1 MCLRRG
7 GRLRGSGRIGSGR
20 PRSCRSHRPRRV
32 PSRGSRGCG
41 PGPGAPPPEPRLR
54 GVGLPAGRRVTDA
67 VPESRPRGSRFGD
80 VTWARIVP
88 GGIAR
93 IERRWISSRWARTAR
108 GGVDSVELT
117 WHYASRARPAPAPA
131 APGLVREPARGRRGP
146 DPDPRPIPSR
156 PGRPRAR
163 HLTRENVP
171 LADVLAG
178 YPTISRPG
186 RRPAGGPGQSR
197 RRDYGPHRLRA
208 SADRMADQPD
218 GEDGEAPTPGAWRRP
233 SGRAWTEE
241 PKKESIALRPALLAH
256 GAALHRCL
264 RASRRLRGDRRG
276 WLSTKRRTQ
285 TGAVRA

>member
-93 IERRWISSRWARTAR
+93 IERRWISSRWARMAR

-117 WHYASRARPAPAPA
+117 WHYASRTRPAPAPA

-146 DPDPRPIPSR
+146 GPAPRPIPSR
-156 PGRPRAR
+156 SGRPASTYPWQTFSWV
-163 HLTRENVP
+163 TRRSRGPDGVP
-171 LADVLAG
+171 LADPDSPDDETMARTDSGPARTEWLTS
-178 YPTISRPG
+178 PTARTA
-186 RRPAGGPGQSR
+186 R
-197 RRDYGPHRLRA
+197 
-208 SADRMADQPD
+208 
-218 GEDGEAPTPGAWRRP
+218 
-233 SGRAWTEE
+233 
-241 PKKESIALRPALLAH
+241 
-256 GAALHRCL
+256 
-264 RASRRLRGDRRG
+264 RRLRGRGAALLAGHGQRSRRRSPSRCAQPY
-276 WLSTKRRTQ
+276 WLTAPPF
-285 TGAVRA
+285 TGA

>member
-1 MCLRRG
+1 MRPGAPTATSMSDIEVGRAPPTRRTS
-7 GRLRGSGRIGSGR
+7 GSGAPTELVLNGAPDPRGNGSVVGIGAFPDPLEDLGGEPHGDRCRESPR
-20 PRSCRSHRPRRV
+20 PPPRGPLRHLVGGLGEEVVLLLRSRGVNTHVDPFCRQRSCRSRRPRRV

-80 VTWARIVP
+80 VTWARM
-88 GGIAR
+88 
-93 IERRWISSRWARTAR
+93 AR

-117 WHYASRARPAPAPA
+117 WHYASRTRPAPAPA

-178 YPTISRPG
+178 YPTISRVG
-186 RRPAGGPGQSR
+186 
-197 RRDYGPHRLRA
+197 
-208 SADRMADQPD
+208 
-218 GEDGEAPTPGAWRRP
+218 
-233 SGRAWTEE
+233 
-241 PKKESIALRPALLAH
+241 
-256 GAALHRCL
+256 
-264 RASRRLRGDRRG
+264 
-276 WLSTKRRTQ
+276 
-285 TGAVRA
+285 